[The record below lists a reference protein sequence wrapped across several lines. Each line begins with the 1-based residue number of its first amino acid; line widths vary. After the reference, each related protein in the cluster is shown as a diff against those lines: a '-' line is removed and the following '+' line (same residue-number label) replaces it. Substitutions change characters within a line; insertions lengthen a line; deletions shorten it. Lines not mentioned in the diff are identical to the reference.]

1 MTAFVSN
8 PMEHAEASKI
18 ALYGVAD
25 YTWNLED
32 YDGQQSWEHA
42 LRVLMPRNASYLR
55 TFAIHSSDLGKNNHK
70 LRREESQNIR
80 PALEAL
86 CKSYKESGKMDQE
99 AFAQVKKECEAI
111 CQAADKLIASDENP
125 ALLAEITPWLIYFKQ
140 LGLYG
145 QAVLHALEVKQ
156 EGEKARLQ
164 RTWMEQTGKHLNEK
178 ATQPGVKCGDR
189 YLLPA
194 FDELLEAASK

>member
-1 MTAFVSN
+1 M
-8 PMEHAEASKI
+8 
-18 ALYGVAD
+18 
-25 YTWNLED
+25 
-32 YDGQQSWEHA
+32 
-42 LRVLMPRNASYLR
+42 R
-55 TFAIHSSDLGKNNHK
+55 
-70 LRREESQNIR
+70 
-80 PALEAL
+80 
-86 CKSYKESGKMDQE
+86 
-99 AFAQVKKECEAI
+99 KECEAI
-111 CQAADKLIASDENP
+111 CEAADKLIVSDENP

-156 EGEKARLQ
+156 EGKQCVKCALEKARLQ